1 MKNNMKKVFVAS
13 IACLSLGTS
22 IGVHATTIG
31 KEAIAI
37 SDNLKEVVEDSIISN
52 GDFNAGLDHWIVSNP
67 ESNNPTLVTENG
79 VSYVKAMLGENIHQ
93 YVKLQPNTTY
103 TFSYDAAGSKKFPG
117 KVEFGTLNH
126 GEEFVSLQESAHNNE
141 QWERYSFTFT
151 TPEKDNTYIIRFS
164 STGNGWAT
172 FKNIDI
178 QSEDDTSQNTLLS
191 VGVES
196 HQPYIYLNLAPE
208 QFNSKQRLMVYLDGN
223 YYFETYNGK
232 AYYSYKDITDELV
245 KIRRG
250 FEGNKGEKIEV
261 YLAPGSPGQSSAGKV
276 LLETYVVEK
285 KLESAATEY
294 DQIVKDIQVV
304 GNKVVMDI
312 DREIFEQDNRIV
324 LYKNDAYIAETYK
337 GKAYYS
343 SVKKMNETVRVTYS
357 KGVVAGDII
366 SVKLVGNRPG
376 TSTTNSFQQLLA
388 TIEVE

>member
-1 MKNNMKKVFVAS
+1 
-13 IACLSLGTS
+13 
-22 IGVHATTIG
+22 
-31 KEAIAI
+31 
-37 SDNLKEVVEDSIISN
+37 
-52 GDFNAGLDHWIVSNP
+52 
-67 ESNNPTLVTENG
+67 
-79 VSYVKAMLGENIHQ
+79 
-93 YVKLQPNTTY
+93 
-103 TFSYDAAGSKKFPG
+103 
-117 KVEFGTLNH
+117 
-126 GEEFVSLQESAHNNE
+126 
-141 QWERYSFTFT
+141 
-151 TPEKDNTYIIRFS
+151 
-164 STGNGWAT
+164 
-172 FKNIDI
+172 
-178 QSEDDTSQNTLLS
+178 
-191 VGVES
+191 
-196 HQPYIYLNLAPE
+196 
-208 QFNSKQRLMVYLDGN
+208 MVYLDGN

-232 AYYSYKDITDELV
+232 AYYSYKEITDELV

-304 GNKVVMDI
+304 GNKVVMGI